1 MTFTTSTV
9 RNIPVTI
16 LDVLQVN
23 ATKEQTANWTVKRI
37 VLVLQLGRPDNG
49 GMPDG
54 QYRIQVFGETKQL
67 AGEDINYRG
76 PDSLDFGKKLA
87 ELLKFV
93 GDVANDATVSDL
105 QVELLEGHPPTEP
118 YLGRLIALN
127 PSGGYQWSWSNKF

>member
-1 MTFTTSTV
+1 MTPTI

-16 LDVLQVN
+16 LDVSQVE
-23 ATKEQTANWTVKRI
+23 AAKEKTANWMVKRI
-37 VLVLQLGRPDNG
+37 VLVLQLGRPDQG

-54 QYRIQVFGETKQL
+54 QYRIHVFGQTGGL

-76 PDSLDFGKKLA
+76 PGSLDFGKRLA

-105 QVELLEGHPPTEP
+105 KVELLEGYPPTRQL
-118 YLGRLIALN
+118 LGRLIALN